1 MRFVTILAVVIL
13 LAGCSQVA
21 PSVEKQQKREAPGR
35 IEKAPPREPS
45 SDLPAYDIILERDC
59 AETGVVGKCYS
70 VSTDA
75 TSREQLELVTAALW
89 LDSPGYLAVLVTFYP
104 SKPTADVSAAG
115 FAFEN
120 EQVARVVLAQFL
132 AQGTSVEDEVREA
145 MANGG
150 IYVVAPANEAR
161 ALTQETARG
170 RAGGGAGAAEG

>member
-1 MRFVTILAVVIL
+1 MDTLRLVAVLAVVVL
-13 LAGCSQVA
+13 LVYCGQATS
-21 PSVEKQQKREAPGR
+21 PSEKQQKREAPGR

-120 EQVARVVLAQFL
+120 EQAARVVLAQVL
-132 AQGTSVEDEVREA
+132 AQGTSVEDEVYEA
-145 MANGG
+145 MTNGS
-150 IYVVAPANEAR
+150 IYVISVNDQAQE
-161 ALTQETARG
+161 LTQGPAP
-170 RAGGGAGAAEG
+170 